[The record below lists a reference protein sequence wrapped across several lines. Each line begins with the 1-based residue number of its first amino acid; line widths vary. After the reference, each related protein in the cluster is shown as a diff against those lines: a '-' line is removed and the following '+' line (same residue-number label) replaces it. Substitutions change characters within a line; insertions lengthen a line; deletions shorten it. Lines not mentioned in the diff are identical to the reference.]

1 MLLTLLMGLVPPLMS
16 APAAL
21 AQPARPVPP
30 ARPAPA
36 VQPVEPVVVTATKV
50 ETPAE
55 RVGASVTVV
64 TEDEIRTLNIGTV
77 EEALRRVPG
86 VEIQRSGG
94 LGKTSSITIRGA
106 NANQVQVLVDGMR
119 VKSPTL
125 GSMDLSE
132 LSLDAIERIE
142 IVRGPQSALHGADA
156 IGGVVNIILK
166 KGQGGPHGSLSVE
179 GGSYET
185 LRETANAQGAFGRF
199 NFNVSA
205 SRYDTRGHLRRF
217 DNDDAEQ
224 TAFGGRIGYDLPWGA
239 ELSLSGRYSKTSIDV
254 PVDTT
259 FPSTVFDPNSQ
270 QQTETWLYN
279 LAYKQTVVDWWRLHA
294 RYGQWWNNQGFQD
307 PPPPDPAPTIS
318 QIDTRRREF
327 EVINAFDLAK
337 WDTLTIGVEH
347 RNERGRNRGTFRQE
361 INTVSVFGHDEIRLV
376 DRFFVV
382 GGLRYEDNDVFGDAL
397 TPQVSASFLVKE
409 TGTKLRAA
417 WAKGFRAPTINDLF
431 FPGFGNVDLQPER
444 SESYEVG
451 ADQKLFGNRLRF
463 GVTFFHNQFED
474 LIQFVFDPGNNTF
487 LPFNVGSA
495 QSEGVETSL
504 EVEPLDWVL
513 VWVNYTYTDTEDVTT
528 GLPLRRFAR
537 HRWNTGVQ
545 VTPWTRLGL
554 FAQAHVTSSQLETA
568 GVRNPGYHR
577 IDVGGTYLLSGR
589 AGRLER
595 LELTARI
602 ENVTDESYDEVKGF
616 RAPGFNALVGLRAYF
631 P

>member
-1 MLLTLLMGLVPPLMS
+1 MRTFIPTMLPTLLLMLLPLPT
-16 APAAL
+16 PAAV
-21 AQPARPVPP
+21 AQPA
-30 ARPAPA
+30 
-36 VQPVEPVVVTATKV
+36 QPVDPVVVTATKV

-55 RVGASVTVV
+55 RVGASVTIV
-64 TEDEIRTLNIGTV
+64 TEEEIRTLNISKI
-77 EEALRRVPG
+77 EEALRMVPG

-94 LGKTSSITIRGA
+94 LGKATSIKIRGA

-132 LSLDAIERIE
+132 LSLDAVERIE
-142 IVRGPQSALHGADA
+142 VVRGPQSALHGADA

-166 KGQGGPHGSLSVE
+166 KGQGTPHGSVSVE

-185 LRETANAQGAFGRF
+185 FRETANLQGAFGRF

-205 SRYDTRGHLRRF
+205 SHYDTRGNLRRF

-224 TAFGGRIGYDLPWGA
+224 TAFGGRIGYDFPWGG
-239 ELSLSGRYSKTSIDV
+239 ELSLSGRYGKTSTDV

-279 LAYKQTVVDWWRLHA
+279 LAYKQKVFDWWRLNA

-307 PPPPDPAPTIS
+307 PPPPETFSTIS

-327 EVINAFDLAK
+327 EVINSFDLAS
-337 WDTLTIGVEH
+337 WDTFTVGVEH
-347 RNERGRNRGTFRQE
+347 RNERGRNRGAFRQE
-361 INTVSVFGHDEIRLV
+361 INTVSVFGHDEIRLF
-376 DRFFVV
+376 DRVFVL

-397 TPQVSASFLVKE
+397 TPQVSAALLIKE

-417 WAKGFRAPTINDLF
+417 WAKGFRAPTLNDLF
-431 FPGFGNVDLQPER
+431 FPGFGNVALQPER
-444 SESYEVG
+444 SESYEFG
-451 ADQKLFGNRLRF
+451 ADEKLFTNRLRF
-463 GVTFFHNQFED
+463 GFTFFHNQFQD
-474 LIQFVFDPGNNTF
+474 LIQFVFNPGNNTF

-495 QSEGVETSL
+495 QSEGVEVYV
-504 EVEPLDWVL
+504 EAEPLDWVL
-513 VWVNYTYTDTEDVTT
+513 AWVNYTYTDTEDVST

-545 VTPWTRLGL
+545 VTPWPRLSL
-554 FAQAHVTSSQLETA
+554 FAQAHVTSSQFESA
-568 GVRNPGYHR
+568 AVGKNPGYHR

-589 AGRLER
+589 VGKLER

-616 RAPGFNALVGLRAYF
+616 KAPGFNALVGLRAYF